1 MKVITT
7 TLYEV
12 FEHIDLCGRCD
23 AIEKLLEIIS
33 PLIGDL
39 SDIIYDNDYDKLD
52 ESFTLLVT
60 VLTNIEDSLKESCI
74 KIIESELPDSSELL
88 DFAEM
93 SGTEMEIGLN
103 IEEEVEEEPKEG
115 KLINMF
121 DYTDKGEQ

>member
-23 AIEKLLEIIS
+23 AVVKLLEIIS
-33 PLIGDL
+33 PIIGDL

-52 ESFTLLVT
+52 ESFTLLVSI
-60 VLTNIEDSLKESCI
+60 LTNIEDFLKENCT
-74 KIIESELPDSSELL
+74 KIIESELPDSSELF

>member
-23 AIEKLLEIIS
+23 AVEKLLAIIS
-33 PLIGDL
+33 PIIGDL

-52 ESFTLLVT
+52 ESFTLLVSI
-60 VLTNIEDSLKESCI
+60 LTNIEDSLKESCI
-74 KIIESELPDSSELL
+74 KIIESELPDSSELF

>member
-23 AIEKLLEIIS
+23 AVVKLLEIIS
-33 PLIGDL
+33 PIIGDL

-52 ESFTLLVT
+52 ESFTLLVS
-60 VLTNIEDSLKESCI
+60 VLTDIEDSLKESCT
-74 KIIESELPDSSELL
+74 KIIESELPDSSELF

>member
-23 AIEKLLEIIS
+23 AVEKLLEIIS
-33 PLIGDL
+33 PIIGDL

-60 VLTNIEDSLKESCI
+60 VLTNIEDSLKEGCI

-88 DFAEM
+88 DLAEM

>member
-23 AIEKLLEIIS
+23 AVEKLLEIIS
-33 PLIGDL
+33 PIIGDL

-60 VLTNIEDSLKESCI
+60 VLTNIEDSLKESCT

>member
-60 VLTNIEDSLKESCI
+60 VLTNIEDSLKESCT
-74 KIIESELPDSSELL
+74 KIIESELPDSSKLL
-88 DFAEM
+88 DLAEM

>member
-23 AIEKLLEIIS
+23 AVEKLLEIIF
-33 PLIGDL
+33 PIIGDL

-52 ESFTLLVT
+52 ESFTLLVSI
-60 VLTNIEDSLKESCI
+60 LTNIGDSLEENYT
-74 KIIESELPDSSELL
+74 KIIESELPDSSELF

>member
-23 AIEKLLEIIS
+23 AVEKLLEIIS

-60 VLTNIEDSLKESCI
+60 ILTNIEDSLKESCI

>member
-23 AIEKLLEIIS
+23 AVEKLLEIIS
-33 PLIGDL
+33 PIIGDL

-88 DFAEM
+88 DLAEM

>member
-23 AIEKLLEIIS
+23 AVEKLLAIIS
-33 PLIGDL
+33 PIIGDL

-52 ESFTLLVT
+52 ESFTLLVSI
-60 VLTNIEDSLKESCI
+60 LTNIGDSLDENYT
-74 KIIESELPDSSELL
+74 KIIESELPDSSELF

-121 DYTDKGEQ
+121 DYTNKGEQ

>member
-12 FEHIDLCGRCD
+12 FEHLDLCGRCD
-23 AIEKLLEIIS
+23 ALVKLLEIIS
-33 PLIGDL
+33 PIIGDL

-60 VLTNIEDSLKESCI
+60 VLTNIEDSLKDSCI
-74 KIIESELPDSSELL
+74 KIIESELPDSPKLF

>member
-33 PLIGDL
+33 PIIGDL

-60 VLTNIEDSLKESCI
+60 VLTNIEDSLKESYI
-74 KIIESELPDSSELL
+74 KIIESELPDSSELF

-103 IEEEVEEEPKEG
+103 IEEEVEEVPKEG

>member
-23 AIEKLLEIIS
+23 AVEKLLEIIS
-33 PLIGDL
+33 PIIGDL

-52 ESFTLLVT
+52 ESFTLLVSI
-60 VLTNIEDSLKESCI
+60 LTNIEDSLKEGCT
-74 KIIESELPDSSELL
+74 KIIESELPDSPKLL
-88 DFAEM
+88 DLAEM

>member
-23 AIEKLLEIIS
+23 AVVKLLEIIS
-33 PLIGDL
+33 PIIGDL

-52 ESFTLLVT
+52 ESFTLLVSI
-60 VLTNIEDSLKESCI
+60 LTNIEDSLKESCT
-74 KIIESELPDSSELL
+74 KIIESELPDSSELFDL
-88 DFAEM
+88 AEM

>member
-23 AIEKLLEIIS
+23 AVEKLLEIIS
-33 PLIGDL
+33 PIIGDL

-52 ESFTLLVT
+52 ESFTLLVS
-60 VLTNIEDSLKESCI
+60 VLTNIGDSLDEYCT
-74 KIIESELPDSSELL
+74 KIIESELPDSSELF

>member
-33 PLIGDL
+33 PIIGDL

-52 ESFTLLVT
+52 ESFTLLVSI
-60 VLTNIEDSLKESCI
+60 LTNIEDSLTESCI

-88 DFAEM
+88 DIAEM

>member
-1 MKVITT
+1 MKVITP
-7 TLYEV
+7 TLYEL

-33 PLIGDL
+33 PIIGDL

-52 ESFTLLVT
+52 ESFTLLVSI
-60 VLTNIEDSLKESCI
+60 LNNIEDSLKDNCI
-74 KIIESELPDSSELL
+74 KIIESEIPASSELV

-93 SGTEMEIGLN
+93 SGIEMEIGLN

>member
-23 AIEKLLEIIS
+23 AVEKLLEIIS

-60 VLTNIEDSLKESCI
+60 VLTNIEDSLKEGCT
-74 KIIESELPDSSELL
+74 KIIESELPDSPKLL
-88 DFAEM
+88 DLAEM

-103 IEEEVEEEPKEG
+103 IEEEVEEVPKEG

>member
-1 MKVITT
+1 MKVITP
-7 TLYEV
+7 TLYEL

-33 PLIGDL
+33 PIIGDI

-52 ESFTLLVT
+52 ESFTLLVSI
-60 VLTNIEDSLKESCI
+60 LNNIEDSLKDNYTR
-74 KIIESELPDSSELL
+74 IIESEIPDSSELF

-93 SGTEMEIGLN
+93 SGMAMEIGLN

>member
-23 AIEKLLEIIS
+23 AVEKLLEIIS
-33 PLIGDL
+33 PIIGDL

-52 ESFTLLVT
+52 ESFTLLVSI
-60 VLTNIEDSLKESCI
+60 LTNIEDSLKESCI
-74 KIIESELPDSSELL
+74 KIIESELPDSSELF

>member
-23 AIEKLLEIIS
+23 AVEKLLEIIS

>member
-23 AIEKLLEIIS
+23 AIGKLLEIIS
-33 PLIGDL
+33 PIIGDL

-52 ESFTLLVT
+52 ESFTLLVS
-60 VLTNIEDSLKESCI
+60 VLTSIGDSLEEYCT

-88 DFAEM
+88 DLAEM

>member
-23 AIEKLLEIIS
+23 AIGKLLEIIS
-33 PLIGDL
+33 PVMEELA
-39 SDIIYDNDYDKLD
+39 DIIYGNDYDKLD
-52 ESFTLLVT
+52 ESFTLLISL
-60 VLTNIEDSLKESCI
+60 LTNIEDSLQDSCTQ
-74 KIIESELPDSSELL
+74 IIESELPDSSKLF

-93 SGTEMEIGLN
+93 SGTEMEIGLS

>member
-23 AIEKLLEIIS
+23 AVEKLLEIIS
-33 PLIGDL
+33 PIIGDL

-52 ESFTLLVT
+52 ESFTLLVSI
-60 VLTNIEDSLKESCI
+60 LTNIGDSLDENYT
-74 KIIESELPDSSELL
+74 KIIESELPDSSELF

>member
-23 AIEKLLEIIS
+23 AIGKLLEIIS
-33 PLIGDL
+33 PVMEEL
-39 SDIIYDNDYDKLD
+39 SDIIYGNDYDKLD
-52 ESFTLLVT
+52 ESFTLLISL
-60 VLTNIEDSLKESCI
+60 LTNIEDSLQDSCNQ
-74 KIIESELPDSSELL
+74 IIESELPDSSELFDL
-88 DFAEM
+88 AEM

>member
-60 VLTNIEDSLKESCI
+60 VLTNIEDSLKESYI

-88 DFAEM
+88 DLAEM

>member
-1 MKVITT
+1 MKVITP
-7 TLYEV
+7 TLYEL

-33 PLIGDL
+33 PVIGDI

-52 ESFTLLVT
+52 ESFTLLVSI
-60 VLTNIEDSLKESCI
+60 LNNIEDSLKDNYTR
-74 KIIESELPDSSELL
+74 IIESEIPDSSELF

-93 SGTEMEIGLN
+93 SGMAMEIGLN

>member
-23 AIEKLLEIIS
+23 AVEKLLEIIS

-60 VLTNIEDSLKESCI
+60 VLTNIEDSLKDSCI

>member
-23 AIEKLLEIIS
+23 AIGKLLEIIS
-33 PLIGDL
+33 PVMEEL
-39 SDIIYDNDYDKLD
+39 SDIIYGNDYDKLD
-52 ESFTLLVT
+52 ESFTLLVSI
-60 VLTNIEDSLKESCI
+60 LTNIEDYLKENCTR
-74 KIIESELPDSSELL
+74 IIESELPDSSKLF

-93 SGTEMEIGLN
+93 SGTEMEIGLD

>member
-23 AIEKLLEIIS
+23 AVEKLLEIVLPI
-33 PLIGDL
+33 IGDL

-52 ESFTLLVT
+52 ESFTLLVSI
-60 VLTNIEDSLKESCI
+60 LTNITDSLEEYYT
-74 KIIESELPDSSELL
+74 KIIESELPDSSELF

>member
-23 AIEKLLEIIS
+23 AVEKLLEIIS
-33 PLIGDL
+33 PIIGDL

-60 VLTNIEDSLKESCI
+60 ILTNIEDSLKESCI

>member
-1 MKVITT
+1 MKVITP
-7 TLYEV
+7 TLYEL

-23 AIEKLLEIIS
+23 AIGKLLEIIS
-33 PLIGDL
+33 PIIGDL

-52 ESFTLLVT
+52 ESFTLLVSI
-60 VLTNIEDSLKESCI
+60 LTDIEESLKESCT
-74 KIIESELPDSSELL
+74 KIIESEIPDSSELF

-93 SGTEMEIGLN
+93 SGIELQIGLN

-121 DYTDKGEQ
+121 DYTNKGEQ

>member
-23 AIEKLLEIIS
+23 AVEKLLEIIS
-33 PLIGDL
+33 PIIGDL

>member
-23 AIEKLLEIIS
+23 AVWKLLEIIS
-33 PLIGDL
+33 PIIGDL

-60 VLTNIEDSLKESCI
+60 ILTNIEDSLKESCI

-88 DFAEM
+88 DIAEM

>member
-7 TLYEV
+7 SLYEV

-23 AIEKLLEIIS
+23 AIEKLLAIIS
-33 PLIGDL
+33 PIIGDL

-60 VLTNIEDSLKESCI
+60 ILTNIEDSLTESCI

-88 DFAEM
+88 DLAEM

-103 IEEEVEEEPKEG
+103 IEEEVEEPKEG

>member
-33 PLIGDL
+33 PIIGDL

-52 ESFTLLVT
+52 ESFTLLVSI
-60 VLTNIEDSLKESCI
+60 LTNIEDSLTESCI
-74 KIIESELPDSSELL
+74 KIIESELPDSSELF

>member
-23 AIEKLLEIIS
+23 AVEKLLEIIS
-33 PLIGDL
+33 PIIGDL

-52 ESFTLLVT
+52 ESFTLLVSI
-60 VLTNIEDSLKESCI
+60 LTNIEDSLTESCI
-74 KIIESELPDSSELL
+74 KIIESELPDSPKLF

>member
-1 MKVITT
+1 MKVITP

-33 PLIGDL
+33 PVIGDL

-52 ESFTLLVT
+52 ESFTLLVSI
-60 VLTNIEDSLKESCI
+60 LNNIEDSLKENCT
-74 KIIESELPDSSELL
+74 KIIESEIPDSSELFDL
-88 DFAEM
+88 AEM
-93 SGTEMEIGLN
+93 SGAEMEIGLN

-121 DYTDKGEQ
+121 DYTNKGEQ

>member
-23 AIEKLLEIIS
+23 AVEKLLEIIS
-33 PLIGDL
+33 PIIGDL

-60 VLTNIEDSLKESCI
+60 ILTNIEDSLTESCI